1 MYFLYSSVQLK
12 TWQSCKRKHKQCT
25 VRIFIFYLLFL
36 NVKLCL
42 ASCWLPDLLTLLLHC
57 RTCLDCS
64 LFCFWVETNICGFY
78 CFLFDIFPLEIQ
90 LVKKR
95 GWTGMQLPAWTPQH
109 CCFCQDISSG
119 LMQIDSRFT
128 IQFVISF
135 QALTPPAMSIVI
147 TI

>member
-12 TWQSCKRKHKQCT
+12 TWQSCKRKQKQST
-25 VRIFIFYLLFL
+25 VRIFICYLFFL
-36 NVKLCL
+36 STKLCL
-42 ASCWLPDLLTLLLHC
+42 TSCWLPDLLTFLLHW

-78 CFLFDIFPLEIQ
+78 CFFFNFFSVGDPVSE
-90 LVKKR
+90 KR
-95 GWTGMQLPAWTPQH
+95 GWTGMQLLAWTPQH
-109 CCFCQDISSG
+109 CCFCQYISSG

>member
-12 TWQSCKRKHKQCT
+12 TWQSCKRKHKQST
-25 VRIFIFYLLFL
+25 VRIFIFYLFFL

-57 RTCLDCS
+57 HTCLDCS

-90 LVKKR
+90 LVKKGGGQECNYR
-95 GWTGMQLPAWTPQH
+95 LEHSNIVVSVWTYLVDSCKLTAVLP
-109 CCFCQDISSG
+109 FSS
-119 LMQIDSRFT
+119 LYLSR
-128 IQFVISF
+128 
-135 QALTPPAMSIVI
+135 L
-147 TI
+147 